1 MGCWSESCRSHH
13 LEQFCPSN
21 PQQLHGNLLTHYNCT
36 EWDPPLADDAPAPDD
51 PPAQGHDDNSGLPL
65 SLPLLNLLSSSRVR
79 QDEDNGE
86 VDVRPLLPP
95 HTIRSESTSCKRGLC
110 MSRCCEIRLQT
121 ACVMYTCFITPNQ
134 SEIGCDSVQIH

>member
-51 PPAQGHDDNSGLPL
+51 PPAQGHDNNSGLPL
-65 SLPLLNLLSSSRVR
+65 SLPLLNLLASSRVR

-95 HTIRSESTSCKRGLC
+95 HHQVRKHIMQTWTLYEQMLRNPPTDC
-110 MSRCCEIRLQT
+110 MRDVHMLHHT
-121 ACVMYTCFITPNQ
+121 Q
-134 SEIGCDSVQIH
+134 SERDRV